1 MKTALEGQPPL
12 DFANVVTLEQQALEH
27 KVNVDTP
34 DTAPETD
41 EPAAPREKPAV
52 PTTPTKTTPAPATTS
67 GVPPGL

>member
-12 DFANVVTLEQQALEH
+12 GFANVIPLEQQALEH

-41 EPAAPREKPAV
+41 EPAAPKAKPPVTA
-52 PTTPTKTTPAPATTS
+52 PPTKTTAAPITS
-67 GVPPGL
+67 NIPPG

>member
-1 MKTALEGQPPL
+1 MKTALEGQPAL
-12 DFANVVTLEQQALEH
+12 DFANVVTLEQQAQDH

-41 EPAAPREKPAV
+41 EPGAPKVKPPV
-52 PTTPTKTTPAPATTS
+52 VTPPIKTTTAPATTS